1 MIFYQLIEAKTSSYT
16 YLLADELT
24 REAVLIDSVLECV
37 ERDYQLLG
45 ELGLS
50 LKYLIETHLHADHI
64 TGSGELRKRTAA
76 KICISKEA
84 HIFCAD
90 VALNDGDE
98 LHFGS
103 YSLEALATP
112 GHTEN
117 CMSFKIG
124 DMIFTGDLLL
134 VRGTGRT
141 DFQQGSPEKMY
152 QSIHEK
158 IFRLAAA
165 TKIYPAHDYRGY
177 TYSTVELEKKFNPR
191 IGANTTLAEFHN
203 KMANLKLDYPSGLE
217 AIVSANMHCG
227 QHLTE
232 SLK

>member
-1 MIFYQLIEAKTSSYT
+1 MIFYQLIEAKTSSYS

-45 ELGLS
+45 ELGLN

-64 TGSGELRKRTAA
+64 TGSGELRKRSAA
-76 KICISKEA
+76 KICISKA
-84 HIFCAD
+84 ANTTCAD
-90 VALNDGDE
+90 ITLNDGDE

-103 YSLEALATP
+103 YSLEAIATP
-112 GHTEN
+112 GHTES

-124 DMIFTGDLLL
+124 EMIFTGDLLL

-165 TKIYPAHDYRGY
+165 TKIYPAHDYRGLP
-177 TYSTVELEKKFNPR
+177 YSTVELEKKFNPR
-191 IGANTTLAEFHN
+191 IGANTSLAEFQQ
-203 KMANLKLDYPSGLE
+203 KMADLKLNYPAGLE
-217 AIVSANMHCG
+217 ANLSANMHCG
-227 QHLTE
+227 TTPN
-232 SLK
+232 